1 MHDLVIRGG
10 TLVDGTGTAAR
21 MGDIAIDNGI
31 ITEVG
36 IVTGAGKREIDASG
50 LLVTPGWV
58 DIHTHYDGQVTWDP
72 LLTPSC
78 WHGVTTGVLGNCG
91 QIGRAWGGERVSQ

>member
-10 TLVDGTGTAAR
+10 TVVDGTGTPGRTA
-21 MGDIAIDNGI
+21 DVAIDDAKI
-31 ITEVG
+31 VEVG
-36 IVTGAGKREIDASG
+36 GVDSRGKREIDADG
-50 LLVTPGWV
+50 ALVTPGFV

-78 WHGVTTGVLGNCG
+78 WHGVTTIVMGNCG
-91 QIGRAWGGERVSQ
+91 VGFAPVRPGQEE